1 MLVLALS
8 RDVNAHSCSIAG
20 FRFSF
25 SLHRRTSIMLIL
37 APSRHPM
44 SGNLFVTF
52 QSHFPTFFDIWW
64 HSMTFSHIFSHIW
77 SHFKSNIWSHFW
89 WHLITFHHIPLPFF
103 WYFQHFQT
111 FDNICRTYASHSMTF
126 SANICSHF
134 WQPNSNIYQHSI
146 TFRHLHLP

>member
-1 MLVLALS
+1 MLTYNKKRPQHV
-8 RDVNAHSCSIAG
+8 RPRN
-20 FRFSF
+20 
-25 SLHRRTSIMLIL
+25 LIEL
-37 APSRHPM
+37 VYQWVACLTDM

-89 WHLITFHHIPLPFF
+89 WHLITFHHIPVPFF

-111 FDNICRTYASHSMTF
+111 FDNIGRTYASHSMTF

-134 WQPNSNIYQHSI
+134 RQPNFNIYQHSI